1 VTHADLDRANRD
13 DLAAGRQRVVGR
25 RAGVRPQLDPQG
37 AGAGRITSRG
47 TGRGLRGAAVPC
59 PVRTRR
65 RLARLFCH
73 GADTDADRACPHAGG
88 AAAPCRQRHLQGR
101 QRAEDISFDAFQE
114 VYREAY
120 RSGCKGCTTYRPNAI
135 TGSVLSTTPAAA
147 DPAVTTVPPPHGPL
161 PRPAKLTGSTYKLRW
176 VDSAHALYITINDLE
191 EEGRRR
197 PFEVFISSANME
209 HFSWVVALT
218 RMISA
223 VFRRGGEVGFVAD
236 ELKGIFDPRGGQWS
250 DGRYVP
256 SLIAAI
262 GGIIEQ
268 HMIETGFIA
277 AQEPSLAPVAPVGT
291 SAGGLGLLCPKCSQP
306 GVVKEGACLTCH
318 HCGWSKCG

>member
-1 VTHADLDRANRD
+1 VLEPDGSRREELVEDYAVRLYRAKFGRDAALPDYFVTAQTLTPIEHVRMQ
-13 DLAAGRQRVVGR
+13 AA
-25 RAGVRPQLDPQG
+25 L
-37 AGAGRITSRG
+37 
-47 TGRGLRGAAVPC
+47 
-59 PVRTRR
+59 
-65 RLARLFCH
+65 
-73 GADTDADRACPHAGG
+73 
-88 AAAPCRQRHLQGR
+88 QRHVDS
-101 QRAEDISFDAFQE
+101 AISKTVNVPEDISFEAFQE

-135 TGSVLSTTPAAA
+135 TGSVLSTTSAPAA
-147 DPAVTTVPPPHGPL
+147 PAVTTAPQPTHEPL
-161 PRPAKLTGSTYKLRW
+161 PRPGKLTGSTYKLRW

-191 EEGRRR
+191 EDGRRR

-277 AQEPSLAPVAPVGT
+277 AQDPSSAPVAPAAT
-291 SAGGLGLLCPKCSQP
+291 SAGGLGLLCPKCSQR

>member
-1 VTHADLDRANRD
+1 
-13 DLAAGRQRVVGR
+13 
-25 RAGVRPQLDPQG
+25 
-37 AGAGRITSRG
+37 
-47 TGRGLRGAAVPC
+47 
-59 PVRTRR
+59 
-65 RLARLFCH
+65 
-73 GADTDADRACPHAGG
+73 
-88 AAAPCRQRHLQGR
+88 
-101 QRAEDISFDAFQE
+101 
-114 VYREAY
+114 
-120 RSGCKGCTTYRPNAI
+120 
-135 TGSVLSTTPAAA
+135 VLSTTPIPAE
-147 DPAVTTVPPPHGPL
+147 PAVTTVPPPTHGPL
-161 PRPAKLTGSTYKLRW
+161 PRPGKLTGSTYKLRW
-176 VDSAHALYITINDLE
+176 VDSAHALYITINDLDE
-191 EEGRRR
+191 DGRRR